1 MFCLTFS
8 ELKLS
13 FSNTERALENLT
25 QTIYL
30 NIYFSNLIIGDCR
43 YQLATRT
50 IRILYRY
57 SRSTRLP
64 RVKLITSVQVTRNC
78 CLFRKGN
85 VCTRVWKP
93 VASYVGLSN
102 GISGHYIL
110 ATLGVQ
116 VRSIS
121 INHSNLGS
129 LKTIYLLDAVIR
141 IPFCRQLITKNL
153 FGENYIAKW
162 SKLFN
167 DFNDVVKMT

>member
-1 MFCLTFS
+1 MLAYLTGS
-8 ELKLS
+8 LG
-13 FSNTERALENLT
+13 
-25 QTIYL
+25 TIY
-30 NIYFSNLIIGDCR
+30 
-43 YQLATRT
+43 
-50 IRILYRY
+50 
-57 SRSTRLP
+57 
-64 RVKLITSVQVTRNC
+64 
-78 CLFRKGN
+78 
-85 VCTRVWKP
+85 W
-93 VASYVGLSN
+93 
-102 GISGHYIL
+102 

-141 IPFCRQLITKNL
+141 IPFCRQLITKNP